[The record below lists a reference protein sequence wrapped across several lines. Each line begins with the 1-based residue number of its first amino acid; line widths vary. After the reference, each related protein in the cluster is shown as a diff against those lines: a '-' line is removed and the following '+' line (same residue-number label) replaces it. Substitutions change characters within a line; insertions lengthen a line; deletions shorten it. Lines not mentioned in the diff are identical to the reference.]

1 MYSRVDKLKL
11 GSRNAIVQQVYKK
24 RAGDK
29 SHSIHVDNNA
39 HSIAQRSLNAS
50 IRNSPQVNQYKN
62 YQYMAD
68 NSSSSAVRRAETRPH
83 VVQKVEVISQKKNV
97 HEQSDNIVQCYG
109 TIRFANLKNKQKYRS
124 KADAIIAVLQASPNI
139 NQFLNNKNVLIV
151 LESNSAISSISVVG
165 DQVQISLSSWF
176 FEQESRGRIVGM
188 LLHEFA
194 VHPLANEQIGP
205 GNLAQEAI
213 DIQQNTP
220 FPTNIPGHDNHTVT
234 PGAAGQTDHIFAAV
248 TGQPRFLVYQQTAY
262 ELASAMFERTVN
274 NPDVTE
280 AHVTDLIM
288 TYLSDL
294 AMILAT
300 NDNRIQILTQS
311 DRTADAFNFVKQ
323 NWLQFIAGKNNA
335 NDLTRLTPPNKTG
348 GDVISE
354 VLKLAGSVVLSIGTK
369 STDDSQF
376 EQTNTGFFDPIYSD
390 LTQVQTN
397 VLMDYGW
404 GLANRNIGGNTP
416 SFLNAL
422 DDALG
427 VGDGDTSSQ
436 LCDLIRD
443 QFDQNDLNQQV
454 REKLNVLIQYLQNN
468 RIRQPITLDDLH
480 FISALLRLT
489 IRVVMPDGRIIS
501 MGNGLNTITL
511 FQVPKPRI
519 HYRYTN

>member
-427 VGDGDTSSQ
+427 SNDGNSRLLVRMEIGNQ
-436 LCDLIRD
+436 LTYHTPDPQVVNELNKLEQDL
-443 QFDQNDLNQQV
+443 LNY
-454 REKLNVLIQYLQNN
+454 KL
-468 RIRQPITLDDLH
+468 RQPIISSDLH
-480 FISALLRLT
+480 YISTLLKLT
-489 IRVVMPDGRIIS
+489 IRIIKPDGRIFSKGDGQNI
-501 MGNGLNTITL
+501 ITL
-511 FQVPKPRI
+511 LEVPKPTL
-519 HYRYTN
+519 HYRFAN

>member
-68 NSSSSAVRRAETRPH
+68 NSSSSAVRGAETRPH

-376 EQTNTGFFDPIYSD
+376 KQTNTGFFDPIYSD

-427 VGDGDTSSQ
+427 SNDGNSRLLVRMEIGNQ
-436 LCDLIRD
+436 LTYHTPDPQVVNELNKLEQDL
-443 QFDQNDLNQQV
+443 LNY
-454 REKLNVLIQYLQNN
+454 KL
-468 RIRQPITLDDLH
+468 RQPIISSDLH
-480 FISALLRLT
+480 YISTLLKLT
-489 IRVVMPDGRIIS
+489 IRIIKPDGRIFSKGDGQNI
-501 MGNGLNTITL
+501 ITL
-511 FQVPKPRI
+511 LEVPKPTL
-519 HYRYTN
+519 HYRFAN

>member
-234 PGAAGQTDHIFAAV
+234 LGAAGQTDHIFAAV

-427 VGDGDTSSQ
+427 SNDGNSRLLVRMEIGNQ
-436 LCDLIRD
+436 LTYHTPDPQVVNELNKLEQDL
-443 QFDQNDLNQQV
+443 LNY
-454 REKLNVLIQYLQNN
+454 KL
-468 RIRQPITLDDLH
+468 RQPIISSDLH
-480 FISALLRLT
+480 YISTLLKLT
-489 IRVVMPDGRIIS
+489 IRIIKPDGRIFSKGDGQNI
-501 MGNGLNTITL
+501 ITL
-511 FQVPKPRI
+511 LEVPKPTL
-519 HYRYTN
+519 HYRFAN